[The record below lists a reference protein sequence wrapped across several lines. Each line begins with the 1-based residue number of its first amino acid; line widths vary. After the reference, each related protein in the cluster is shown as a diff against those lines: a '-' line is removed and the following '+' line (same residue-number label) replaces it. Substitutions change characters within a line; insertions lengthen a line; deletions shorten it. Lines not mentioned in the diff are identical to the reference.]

1 MSDVVLTK
9 EVKIQFTVG
18 YVASMSEGVGYEFR
32 KLSKLVTRLVIIAS

>member
-18 YVASMSEGVGYEFR
+18 YVAAMSEGVWLRVSKAQQVSYKIGYYC
-32 KLSKLVTRLVIIAS
+32 